1 MRAASTAVQ
10 ARSDRAIID
19 IPGAAIHAFWEP
31 VTTTSRPQASISNG
45 AAPSPETPSTT
56 IRAEG
61 ASSRTTAASAA
72 IGFVTPVEVSL
83 CVSRTA
89 R

>member
-1 MRAASTAVQ
+1 MRAASQATQ
-10 ARSDRAIID
+10 ARSESAIID

-45 AAPSPETPSTT
+45 TAPSAEMPSTR
-56 IRAEG
+56 ISAPG
-61 ASSRTTAASAA
+61 ASSRTAAASAA
-72 IGFVTPVEVSL
+72 IGFVTPVDVSL
-83 CVSRTA
+83 WVSRTA